1 MEASDH
7 AHPPRRQRPAPGLV
21 SLPRPLAADASGL
34 RRLDLM
40 VNTVFERL
48 AAVDG
53 PADRGTGDAA

>member
-1 MEASDH
+1 MEASRCPHQQPD
-7 AHPPRRQRPAPGLV
+7 PRANGLV
-21 SLPRPLAADASGL
+21 RLSTSPRTNASGL

-53 PADRGTGDAA
+53 PADRGTGDAV

>member
-1 MEASDH
+1 MRLSTS
-7 AHPPRRQRPAPGLV
+7 PRTN
-21 SLPRPLAADASGL
+21 ASGL

-53 PADRGTGDAA
+53 PADRGTGDAT